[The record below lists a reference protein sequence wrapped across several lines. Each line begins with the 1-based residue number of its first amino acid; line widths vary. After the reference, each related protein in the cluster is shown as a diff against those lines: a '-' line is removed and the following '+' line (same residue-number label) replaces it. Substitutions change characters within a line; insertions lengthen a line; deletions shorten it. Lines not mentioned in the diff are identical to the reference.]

1 MPAVPAG
8 SPAGAC
14 PGQKGHVP
22 APGTDS
28 LALRY
33 GHGRLVRHA
42 RHRPSAR
49 GIVAARLPAARQ
61 PSQAGL
67 AFPRAL
73 CHIYACRA
81 EACRHRCGARSSKPV
96 AGLTVCGRFD
106 SYTPPPLPPTSRPQA
121 SCPRTFFCP
130 LLSRHTG
137 DGRAP
142 KIPRVSPAR
151 YRGTVSALP
160 FVRLPGIIR
169 SCRAPHPLP
178 RCRPCCWRPALFRP
192 APASFLPCGFQNC
205 RGAACWRQKTRPTW
219 RLSAFRPSVTN
230 AIWRGCC

>member
-22 APGTDS
+22 APGTGS
-28 LALRY
+28 PALRY

-106 SYTPPPLPPTSRPQA
+106 SYTPPPLPQTSRPQA
-121 SCPRTFFCP
+121 SCPRTFFVPSCP
-130 LLSRHTG
+130 GMPETDGLQRSPAPLPQGIGVPSAHCLLSACRASSDHVAPPILFPVAAPAAG
-137 DGRAP
+137 GLPFPVQLRPVFCRAASRIAGGPPAGGRRPGPHGGFPPSGRA
-142 KIPRVSPAR
+142 
-151 YRGTVSALP
+151 
-160 FVRLPGIIR
+160 
-169 SCRAPHPLP
+169 
-178 RCRPCCWRPALFRP
+178 
-192 APASFLPCGFQNC
+192 
-205 RGAACWRQKTRPTW
+205 
-219 RLSAFRPSVTN
+219 
-230 AIWRGCC
+230 